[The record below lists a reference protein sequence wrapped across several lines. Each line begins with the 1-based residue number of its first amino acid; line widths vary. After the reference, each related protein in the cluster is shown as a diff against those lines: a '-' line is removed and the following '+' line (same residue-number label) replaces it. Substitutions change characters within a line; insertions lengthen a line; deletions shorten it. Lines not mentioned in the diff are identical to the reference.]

1 MVRGSGS
8 AGFVITTNLREA
20 RVQRET
26 AQGQQGEKPSGA
38 RGQITPMAGRTPKT
52 VADQRKQAVAV
63 DLASAAPQTAQ
74 QLAKKLGVSP
84 DRIADIRKDPEVKAI
99 AQGMLEPHRA
109 RLAALVPKAIGVI
122 EKALE
127 AKIGTR
133 TDHITR
139 LRATDRLRKMVE
151 LVEDYD
157 FRASE
162 VAPPTES
169 TSEASA
175 IQFRGT
181 LEDLLIE
188 YRRVTL
194 TTKGNRRGTQE

>member
-1 MVRGSGS
+1 
-8 AGFVITTNLREA
+8 
-20 RVQRET
+20 
-26 AQGQQGEKPSGA
+26 
-38 RGQITPMAGRTPKT
+38 MAGRTPKT

-109 RLAALVPKAIGVI
+109 ALARLIPKAIRVI
-122 EKALE
+122 DQALE
-127 AKIGTR
+127 AKIGKR
-133 TDHITR
+133 TDHVTR

-162 VAPPTES
+162 VPPASEEMTTEES
-169 TSEASA
+169 Q

-181 LEDLLIE
+181 LEDLLIA
-188 YRRVTL
+188 YRRVIL
-194 TTKGNRRGTQE
+194 TTKGNRKGTQP